1 MHPIQKSTILIM
13 LLRKLWMNR
22 SLPLLRQPATSKGLV
37 TSASRLPTI
46 LPADALIEEERI
58 PGYDPKRFLPV
69 KPGDLL
75 DNRYKIL
82 VKIGWGSTSTVWLAQ
97 DTRRWWWSP
106 NRYVTV
112 KVTASDCVDD
122 DAAKHE
128 RIITQHLTKNPSHDG
143 FSFVRTM
150 LDNFEVPGQD
160 GPHLCLVYE
169 PMREPLWLFQRRW
182 DNGRLPPALF
192 KVYLKFLLRGL
203 DYLHSECHIIHTDL
217 KLDNILLGFEHP
229 SVIENFVKKQA
240 KNPMP
245 RKIKDGRSIY
255 LSQNDFGPPKSF
267 RILPKI
273 ADFGLAQ
280 SGEGSEPRMHPI
292 QPPIFHAPEVILG
305 TSWTYSVD
313 IWNLGVLIWNMMEG
327 RDLFTHIRSSQGN
340 YSVQAHLAEMIA
352 LLGASP
358 KILIDR
364 EIRWSEVK
372 WSHAVPNREGKL
384 CQTARE
390 YYGGPFFNSQGKFMH
405 MDLIPTGVS
414 LDKSVLSLQEEEK
427 HLFLEFIKKMLQ
439 WLPEDRKTAKE
450 LLEDPWLQ
458 EKTT

>member
-1 MHPIQKSTILIM
+1 MSISKVLVARTLQ
-13 LLRKLWMNR
+13 
-22 SLPLLRQPATSKGLV
+22 LLRQPATSRGFV
-37 TSASRLPTI
+37 MSANRSPTI
-46 LPADALIEEERI
+46 LPADTPIDEERI

-69 KPGDLL
+69 NPGDLL
-75 DNRYKIL
+75 NNRYKIV
-82 VKIGWGSTSTVWLAQ
+82 VKVGWGTTSTVWLAQ
-97 DTRRWWWSP
+97 DTQRWWWNS

-112 KVTASDCVDD
+112 KITASDCVDD

-128 RIITQHLTKNPSHDG
+128 RIITRHLNRNPSHEG
-143 FSFVRTM
+143 FPFVRTM
-150 LDNFEVPGQD
+150 LDHFEAPGQD

-182 DNGRLPPALF
+182 ENGKLPPALL
-192 KVYLKFLLRGL
+192 KVYLRFLLRAL

-229 SVIENFVKKQA
+229 SVIEDFVQKQA
-240 KNPMP
+240 ENPMP

-255 LSQNDFGPPKSF
+255 LSHNDFGPPKSF

-280 SGEGSEPRMHPI
+280 SGEGSEPLMHPI
-292 QPPIFHAPEVILG
+292 QPHLFHAPEVLLG
-305 TSWTYSVD
+305 TSWTYSAD

-327 RDLFTHIRSSQGN
+327 RDLFTHIRSSQGD
-340 YSVQAHLAEMIA
+340 YDVRAHLAEMIA
-352 LLGASP
+352 LLGAPP

-372 WSHAVPNREGKL
+372 WSHAVPNLEGKL

-390 YYGGPFFNSQGKFMH
+390 YYGGPFFNSEGEFMH
-405 MDLIPTGVS
+405 KDLIPIGVR
-414 LDKSVLSLQEEEK
+414 LEDFVLSLEREDK
-427 HLFLEFIKKMLQ
+427 HLFLDFIKKMLQ

-458 EKTT
+458 EKST